1 MTFSSHDDNE
11 RPSRRFDRLGRFSIF
26 PYSGAKNSI
35 KRTCKKFSA
44 GKQADAFLKS
54 NKTETIKNK
63 IFLNY
68 THKTKTSGIPLTPG
82 GKFIHTKRSPFS
94 HFDALF

>member
-1 MTFSSHDDNE
+1 MTGWAVFLFFHTAGQKKGLKE
-11 RPSRRFDRLGRFSIF
+11 H
-26 PYSGAKNSI
+26 AKY
-35 KRTCKKFSA
+35 FSA
-44 GKQADAFLKS
+44 GKQEDAFLKS